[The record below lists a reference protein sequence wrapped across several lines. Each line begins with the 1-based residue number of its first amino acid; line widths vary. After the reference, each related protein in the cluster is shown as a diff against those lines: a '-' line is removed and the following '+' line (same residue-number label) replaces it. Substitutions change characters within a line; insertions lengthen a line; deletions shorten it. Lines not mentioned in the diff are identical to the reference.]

1 MSTATDSAHSPASE
15 PGAGRHG
22 GAAFLLAQLGAHA
35 ASRFADRVTEVG
47 LTPPLTGLLA
57 AIARDPGSSQ
67 QQLATRL
74 GLLPSRVVSF
84 VDELEE
90 RRLVHRERSNTDRRQ
105 YALHLTE
112 DGQQMMRR
120 IGGLARAHDHDLCQ
134 ALDPAEHD
142 QLADLLARI
151 ANQQGLTPG
160 VHPGYRQIDQPTQPE
175 R

>member
-1 MSTATDSAHSPASE
+1 MSTATDSAHDPVGD
-15 PGAGRHG
+15 PGPRAHG
-22 GAAFLLAQLGAHA
+22 GAAFLLTQLGAHA
-35 ASRFADRVTEVG
+35 AARFADRVATLG

-67 QQLATRL
+67 QLLATRL

-90 RRLVHRERSNTDRRQ
+90 RRLLRRERSSADRRQ

-120 IGGLARAHDHDLCQ
+120 IGKLARAHDHDLFQ
-134 ALDPAEHD
+134 ALNPAEHD
-142 QLADLLARI
+142 RLVDLLARI
-151 ANQQGLTPG
+151 ADQQELTPG
-160 VHPGYRQIDQPTQPE
+160 VHPGYRQIGRPE

>member
-1 MSTATDSAHSPASE
+1 MSTAADSAHDPAGD
-15 PGAGRHG
+15 PGPRAHG
-22 GAAFLLAQLGAHA
+22 GAAFLLAQLGAYA
-35 ASRFADRVTEVG
+35 ATRFADRVTEVG

-90 RRLVHRERSNTDRRQ
+90 RRLLRRERSSTDRRQ

-112 DGQQMMRR
+112 DGQQRMRQ
-120 IGGLARAHDHDLCQ
+120 IGKLARAHDHDLCQ
-134 ALDPAEHD
+134 ALNPAEHD

-160 VHPGYRQIDQPTQPE
+160 VHPGYRQIDQPPQPE

>member
-1 MSTATDSAHSPASE
+1 MSSAPQPTRSPAGE
-15 PGAGRHG
+15 PAPDRVRHG

-35 ASRFADRVTEVG
+35 AARFADRVAETG

-57 AIARDPGSSQ
+57 GIARDPGSSQ

-84 VDELEE
+84 VDDLEE
-90 RRLVHRERSNTDRRQ
+90 RGLLRRERASTDRRQ

-112 DGQQMMRR
+112 DGQQMMRQLGR
-120 IGGLARAHDHDLCQ
+120 LARAHDHDLCQ
-134 ALDPAEHD
+134 ALDETEQA

-151 ANQQGLTPG
+151 ADQQELIPR
-160 VHPGYRQIDQPTQPE
+160 VHPGYRHIG
-175 R
+175 RAAR

>member
-1 MSTATDSAHSPASE
+1 MSTAAESTQSPASG
-15 PGAGRHG
+15 PGPGRRG

-35 ASRFADRVTEVG
+35 ASRFADRVAEVG

-57 AIARDPGSSQ
+57 AITRDPGSSQ

-90 RRLVHRERSNTDRRQ
+90 RRLVRRQRSSADRRQ
-105 YALHLTE
+105 YALHLTK

-120 IGGLARAHDHDLCQ
+120 ISRLARTHDQDLCQ
-134 ALDPAEHD
+134 ALNPSEHA
-142 QLADLLARI
+142 QLADLLTRI
-151 ANQQGLTPG
+151 ADQQGLTPG
-160 VHPGYRQIDQPTQPE
+160 VHPGYRQIDRPTQPE

>member
-1 MSTATDSAHSPASE
+1 VPTTAGAAASPANDPE
-15 PGAGRHG
+15 RHERA

-47 LTPPLTGLLA
+47 LTPPLTGVLA
-57 AIARDPGSSQ
+57 AVARDPGSSQ

-90 RRLVHRERSNTDRRQ
+90 RRLVRRERSSADRRQ

-112 DGQQMMRR
+112 NGQQMMRR
-120 IGGLARAHDHDLCQ
+120 IGGLARSHDHDLCQ
-134 ALDPAEHD
+134 ALEPAERD

-151 ANQQGLTPG
+151 AAQQGLAPG
-160 VHPGYRQIDQPTQPE
+160 VHPGYRRMDQPRE
-175 R
+175 ES